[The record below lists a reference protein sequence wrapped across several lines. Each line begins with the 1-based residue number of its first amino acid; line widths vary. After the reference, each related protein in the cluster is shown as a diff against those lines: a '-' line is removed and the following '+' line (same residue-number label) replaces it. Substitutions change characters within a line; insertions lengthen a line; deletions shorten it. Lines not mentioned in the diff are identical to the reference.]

1 MKLKSK
7 IAIVTG
13 GGRGIGRGIALCLA
27 EEGADV
33 AIVDLDE
40 AAAAEACG
48 KITALG
54 RKALAVKADLTKI
67 GEVEQA
73 VSRIVKTF
81 GKIDILVNNVG
92 GLGKHRLSRMSYLF
106 SDVSEEEWDENFALN
121 LKSHFLM
128 SKVVAPYFVA
138 QKSGK
143 IVNTS
148 SVAGKG
154 SDAQSPGYGASKAA
168 DISLTRT
175 LAMALAPYNVNVNSV
190 CPGSIYTDF
199 QIGLGGQYLKAHPE
213 EKGLS
218 PRDLFDRQVEKWP
231 LRRENTPEDIG
242 RAVVFLVSED
252 SRNITGQTLNISCG
266 TRFD

>member
-1 MKLKSK
+1 MKLESK
-7 IAIVTG
+7 VAIVTG

-33 AIVDLDE
+33 AIVDMDE
-40 AAAAEACG
+40 SAAAAVCG
-48 KITALG
+48 EITKKG
-54 RKALAVKADLTKI
+54 RKALAIKADLTKAN
-67 GEVEQA
+67 EAEQSVKKV
-73 VSRIVKTF
+73 VSTF
-81 GKIDILVNNVG
+81 GRIDILVNNVG
-92 GLGKHRLSRMSYLF
+92 GLGKHRLARTSYLF
-106 SDVSEEEWDENFALN
+106 SDVSEEEWDENLAIN
-121 LKSHFLM
+121 LKSHFLI
-128 SKVVAPYFVA
+128 SKAVAPHFVA

-175 LAMALAPYNVNVNSV
+175 LAMSLAPYNVNVNCV

-199 QIGLGGQYLKAHPE
+199 QIGLGEQYLRAHPE

-218 PRDLFDRQVEKWP
+218 PRDLFQRQLEKWP

>member
-1 MKLKSK
+1 
-7 IAIVTG
+7 
-13 GGRGIGRGIALCLA
+13 
-27 EEGADV
+27 
-33 AIVDLDE
+33 
-40 AAAAEACG
+40 
-48 KITALG
+48 
-54 RKALAVKADLTKI
+54 LAVKADLTKAD
-67 GEVEQA
+67 EVEQ
-73 VSRIVKTF
+73 SVKRVVNTF
-81 GKIDILVNNVG
+81 GRIDILVNNVG
-92 GLGKHRLSRMSYLF
+92 GLGKRRLARTSYLF
-106 SDVSEEEWDENFALN
+106 SDVSEEEWDENFAIN
-121 LKSHFLM
+121 LKSHFLI
-128 SKVVAPYFVA
+128 SRAVAPYFVA

-175 LAMALAPYNVNVNSV
+175 LAMSLAPYNVNVNCV

-199 QIGLGGQYLKAHPE
+199 QIGLGDQYLRAHPE
-213 EKGLS
+213 EKGAS
-218 PRDLFDRQVEKWP
+218 PRDIFLRQLEKWP